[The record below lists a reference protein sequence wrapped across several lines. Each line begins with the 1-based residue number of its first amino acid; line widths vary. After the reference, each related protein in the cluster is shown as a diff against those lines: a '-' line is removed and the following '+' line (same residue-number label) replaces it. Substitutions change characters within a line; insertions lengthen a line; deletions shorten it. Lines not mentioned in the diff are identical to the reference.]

1 MAKGKPRRTA
11 MVNTLQALTRDYFE
25 DDAHSPLDYA
35 IAWTQRGRTIVN
47 LAQHITHT
55 FNGGP
60 ELKPGQFE
68 ITRDM
73 LMTYLK
79 ELGGDDVQAKLVA
92 ARREGAHGMVEEGV
106 QTLDD
111 GSDERDTS
119 NANVRR
125 LEARERLAAVWNKA
139 EFAKAGGNTNVFLS
153 FGQMHLDAL
162 RSRALPASATISQS
176 SDGAQPVESELEPEA
191 V

>member
-1 MAKGKPRRTA
+1 MAKGRPRRAA
-11 MVNTLQALTRDYFE
+11 MVNTLQLLTRDYFE
-25 DDAHSPLDYA
+25 DDAHTPLDYA

-60 ELKPGQFE
+60 ELKAGQFE

-79 ELGGDDVQAKLVA
+79 EIGGDDVQSKLVA

-106 QTLDD
+106 QSLDD
-111 GSDERDTS
+111 SDEDRDVT

-125 LEARERLAAVWNKA
+125 LEARERLAAIWNK
-139 EFAKAGGNTNVFLS
+139 EFAKAGNNTSVFLS
-153 FGQMHLDAL
+153 FGQLHLDAL
-162 RSRALPASATISQS
+162 RSRAVTATATIAPTSE
-176 SDGAQPVESELEPEA
+176 DAEPVDQVDEPNA
-191 V
+191 A